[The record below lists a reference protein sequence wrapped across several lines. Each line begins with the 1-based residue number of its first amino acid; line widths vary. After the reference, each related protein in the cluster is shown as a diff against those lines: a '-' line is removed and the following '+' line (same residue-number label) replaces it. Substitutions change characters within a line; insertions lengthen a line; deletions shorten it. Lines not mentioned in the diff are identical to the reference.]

1 MTPMVFHAINFSAS
15 EVGRGLALSAVVG
28 TVVRLISGALLDRG
42 LRCSWPVRATAILA
56 LLADIVLFRANSYS
70 SFMAGEILIGSA
82 AGLYWPAIE
91 LAVPLSCESIPSSQG
106 YALVEV
112 RMHWDSAWAPCWAP
126 LLQRWEPCDW
136 FTSLKRS
143 A

>member
-15 EVGRGLALSAVVG
+15 QVGRGLALSAVVG

-91 LAVPLSCESIPSSQG
+91 LAVPLAVNPSHPVGGMPLS
-106 YALVEV
+106 EV
-112 RMHWDSAWAPCWAP
+112 RMHWDSAWAPCRAP
-126 LLQRWEPCDW
+126 LLQRWEPCGW